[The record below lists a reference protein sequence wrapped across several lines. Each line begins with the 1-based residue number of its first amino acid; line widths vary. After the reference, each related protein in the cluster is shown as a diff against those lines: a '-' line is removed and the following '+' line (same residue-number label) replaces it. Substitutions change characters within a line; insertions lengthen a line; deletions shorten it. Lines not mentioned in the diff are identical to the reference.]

1 MGSGGGELEY
11 KEVKNALRKATD
23 KLAAISEED
32 AAGAKPAVDTPSA
45 AAVAEKDAAAEPPA
59 AEVPP
64 EGGSVAAPEAKQAPT
79 PAVGTPGD
87 AAGGKR
93 KAEGGSGSVLT
104 KQAKRSGPVTATP
117 AAGLFRF
124 WKK

>member
-1 MGSGGGELEY
+1 MPQRAPASRACG
-11 KEVKNALRKATD
+11 RC
-23 KLAAISEED
+23 
-32 AAGAKPAVDTPSA
+32 AKVSA
-45 AAVAEKDAAAEPPA
+45 ADCRAAEPPA